1 MFVAIRMGD
10 EMSLMEYIIVALGD
24 SLTYGYPYSP
34 GSSWVSLAAEELALT
49 IHNRGVNGETSLEM
63 QARLESDVLAL
74 KPDAVIVLAGS
85 NDALGLREVITW
97 DRTRQALQAM
107 ARRIKADRGEVIFV
121 LPPPVD
127 EPLAEARLKIQRK
140 WLQEEA
146 ALKGLRLLDFYTP
159 LLAESGFGI
168 KPELTVDGLHPN
180 KNGYKVL
187 AQAAVEGLR
196 RLKLGGLMTQNN
208 DMFH

>member
-1 MFVAIRMGD
+1 
-10 EMSLMEYIIVALGD
+10 
-24 SLTYGYPYSP
+24 
-34 GSSWVSLAAEELALT
+34 
-49 IHNRGVNGETSLEM
+49 M

-74 KPDAVIVLAGS
+74 KPDAMIILAGS

-107 ARRIKADRGEVIFV
+107 AHRIEADRGEVIFV

-187 AQAAVEGLR
+187 AQAAVAGLR

>member
-10 EMSLMEYIIVALGD
+10 EISLMEYIIVALGD

-74 KPDAVIVLAGS
+74 KPDAVIILAGS

-146 ALKGLRLLDFYTP
+146 ALKDLRLLDFYTP

-187 AQAAVEGLR
+187 AQAAVAGLR